1 MVHDWRKRWILETIL
16 VFELLGKGVLVC
28 GMLFEMSLED
38 IEAGKCAS
46 NIRLFFRLAVSGSR
60 NLGAHIASLWEACAL
75 SERGGGF
82 HSS

>member
-46 NIRLFFRLAVSGSR
+46 NIRLFFV
-60 NLGAHIASLWEACAL
+60 
-75 SERGGGF
+75 
-82 HSS
+82 